1 MVIDNV
7 ARECGVLFQYSA
19 GFLIGF
25 GFISEEHVILVKPQT
40 YMNNSGDVL
49 DLLSD
54 DSELTPS
61 KLIVVH
67 DDLDL
72 ESGRLKIKHG
82 GGDGGH
88 RGVASITAR
97 RMNAQFT
104 RVRIGVGRPIFPMT
118 SADHVLSP
126 MTEKDRLEFKSITQR
141 AADAVRCLVCDGATM
156 AMNNFNNRKNESS
169 IPQ

>member
-1 MVIDNV
+1 MVVDNI
-7 ARECGVLFQYSA
+7 ARDCGVLFEYNA

-49 DLLSD
+49 DVLSP

-61 KLIVVH
+61 KLVVIH

-72 ESGRLKIKHG
+72 DPGRLKIKHG

-88 RGVASITAR
+88 RGVASIIVR
-97 RMNAQFT
+97 RMDAQFT
-104 RVRIGVGRPIFPMT
+104 RVRIGVGRPIHPMT

-126 MTEKDRLEFKSITQR
+126 MTEKDRLEFKSVTQR
-141 AADAVRCLVCDGATM
+141 AADAVRCLVCDGVNM
-156 AMNNFNNRKNESS
+156 AMNSFNIRKNESS
-169 IPQ
+169 ITQ